1 MPITRRA
8 VLALTLLLLLSCA
21 ATARDRNYLPPEV
34 ERALTQRRIPGAA
47 LSVYVREVDR
57 DEPLVSY
64 NSTVARNPASTM
76 KVLTTYAA
84 LELLGPAYTWST
96 RAYATGPV
104 RNGVLEGDLV
114 LVGGGDPYLT
124 TERWW
129 AFVNGIRQTGIAKI
143 RGNVVIDDSLFAPQ
157 SDDRAAFDSRP
168 YRTYN
173 VIPDALLVGFQ
184 TVAISAI
191 PDATSGTVRATLQ
204 PWPANL
210 TLDNALKYQPG
221 RCRRG
226 GVVVAMP
233 DGPTGNRISL
243 SGRRAEACG
252 PMTVTRAVM
261 RAPEFAFGTFQT
273 FWQQS
278 GGQFSGAMRLGTVS
292 PEARLIYEAESLTLG
307 EVIRLVNKHSSNV
320 MARTL
325 LLTVAAEKAGRPATA
340 AGGRQ
345 AILDWLAQKG
355 ISIPQLVIENGSG
368 LSRNERISAAG
379 LADLLLAAYRG
390 QYMPEFA
397 ASLPL
402 SATDGTLKRR
412 FRAPE
417 MQGRLRMKTG
427 TLEEVS
433 ALAGY
438 VSAASGKTYIAVII
452 LNHPKADEGAGDVVQ
467 TALVEWLFGQ

>member
-1 MPITRRA
+1 MSIIRRGA
-8 VLALTLLLLLSCA
+8 LALIPLLLLSCA
-21 ATARDRNYLPPEV
+21 ATARDRSYLPPEV
-34 ERALTQRRIPGAA
+34 ERALTQRRIPGSAV
-47 LSVYVREVDR
+47 SIYVRDVARE
-57 DEPLVSY
+57 EPLVSY

-114 LVGGGDPYLT
+114 LVGGGDPYMT
-124 TERWW
+124 IERWW
-129 AFVNGIRQTGIAKI
+129 SFVNGLRQTGISRI

-157 SDDRAAFDSRP
+157 GDDRAAFDSRP

-184 TVAISAI
+184 TVTISAI
-191 PDATSGTVRATLQ
+191 PDAVSGTVHASLQ

-233 DGPTGNRISL
+233 DGPTGNRISV

-252 PMTVTRAVM
+252 PLTLTRAVM

-278 GGQFSGAMRLGTVS
+278 GGQFNGEMRLGTVS
-292 PEARLIYEAESLTLG
+292 PDARLLYEAESLSLA
-307 EVIRLVNKHSSNV
+307 EIIRLVNKHSSNV

-325 LLTVAAEKAGRPATA
+325 LLSIAAEKSGRPATA

-345 AILDWLAQKG
+345 AVLDWLAAKG
-355 ISIPQLVIENGSG
+355 ISIPELVIENGSG
-368 LSRNERISAAG
+368 LSRNERISATG
-379 LADLLLAAYRG
+379 LADLLLAAYRS

-438 VSAASGKTYIAVII
+438 IAAASGRTYIAVII
-452 LNHPKADEGAGDVVQ
+452 LNHPKADQGAGDVLQ